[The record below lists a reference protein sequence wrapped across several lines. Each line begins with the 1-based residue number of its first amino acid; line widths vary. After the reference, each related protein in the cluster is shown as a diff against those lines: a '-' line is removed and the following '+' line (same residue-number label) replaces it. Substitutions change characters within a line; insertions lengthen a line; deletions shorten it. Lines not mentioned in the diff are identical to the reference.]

1 MKFSIFIIV
10 SCVAMASGM
19 PKPSDLD
26 VPRPRLIVGGV
37 EADRSEFPF
46 IVDMRYGRT
55 NSMHW
60 CGGSIVTPEWVVSAA
75 HCMQQA
81 GGAAVYS
88 VVAGEHNLTFG
99 EGSEQLR
106 QVVAIIDHPGYGR
119 PLRFSNDITLLKVDP
134 PFVFNEF
141 VQPVVIPQLNFVPT
155 AVATVAGWGDL
166 QSGGPAPDVLMKVD
180 VPFVA
185 EPSCQTSYPGS
196 ISDSMVCYG
205 EEGKDSCQ
213 ADSGGPLMCG
223 ADKALCGIVS
233 WGRGCA
239 QAGYPGVYTET
250 SFFAEWIRS
259 TIAQPLLQPR
269 MA

>member
-1 MKFSIFIIV
+1 
-10 SCVAMASGM
+10 M

-119 PLRFSNDITLLKVDP
+119 WVD
-134 PFVFNEF
+134 
-141 VQPVVIPQLNFVPT
+141 
-155 AVATVAGWGDL
+155 
-166 QSGGPAPDVLMKVD
+166 
-180 VPFVA
+180 
-185 EPSCQTSYPGS
+185 
-196 ISDSMVCYG
+196 
-205 EEGKDSCQ
+205 
-213 ADSGGPLMCG
+213 
-223 ADKALCGIVS
+223 
-233 WGRGCA
+233 
-239 QAGYPGVYTET
+239 
-250 SFFAEWIRS
+250 
-259 TIAQPLLQPR
+259 
-269 MA
+269 